1 MSNEVIDS
9 FKNGSSFNFLIMF
22 TDFRK
27 KTLLANW
34 LPWQQGNVYF

>member
-9 FKNGSSFNFLIMF
+9 FKNGSSFNFKSCLLIF
-22 TDFRK
+22 AK